1 MNDEVLCT
9 VLLWGLIRKAR
20 VREEQYVAP
29 YAAHS
34 GQKVVFIVLTAIVD
48 PTALILVIA
57 LIVFGALASLI
68 VGVCLSE
75 PE

>member
-1 MNDEVLCT
+1 M
-9 VLLWGLIRKAR
+9 R

-29 YAAHS
+29 YATHS
-34 GQKVVFIVLTAIVD
+34 GQKVAFIVLTAIVD